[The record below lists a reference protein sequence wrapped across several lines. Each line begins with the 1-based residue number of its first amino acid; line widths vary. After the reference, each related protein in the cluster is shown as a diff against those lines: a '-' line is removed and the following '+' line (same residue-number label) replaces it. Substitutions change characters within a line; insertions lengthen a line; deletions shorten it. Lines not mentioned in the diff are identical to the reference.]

1 MIYKVLYQKDS
12 SEIAVRENTESMYIE
27 ADSEMDVRIKLKD
40 RPYNIEFVQPVSDAL
55 LAFEKQ
61 KKDFKVENI

>member
-1 MIYKVLYQKDS
+1 
-12 SEIAVRENTESMYIE
+12 MYIE

-61 KKDFKVENI
+61 KEDFKVENI